1 MSNAIDQD
9 KQLQNIYWFDA
20 FSSMSWQ
27 MCLTSPLVLFM
38 RALGAPALA
47 LGLLAGLNP
56 LMSVLQLPM
65 SRHVTRIGHRR
76 LMQFGWTAR
85 TIVITPLIVLPLAA
99 DTLGRPLTIALV
111 LSMIAVFTILRSVAV
126 VAWLPWMA
134 SLVPAES
141 RGAFLSR
148 GRFFMNV
155 TSLAGLGLSAILL
168 AQSNLHDYSEVF
180 LIGVLAAYISIF
192 FLTRIPSTRQAQPAP
207 ASPAP
212 ETANSVAAY
221 PPAPASLREV
231 LRIQPFR
238 RLILF
243 SALAQIVNLGAGAFV
258 TVFARTRVG
267 LSDSNLLWLSAG
279 ASLLVMIGMTLVRSR
294 LDRLG
299 SKPFLWITLGW
310 WTTALLTW
318 LTIAAT
324 GTTLAP
330 LIAPVLLIVT
340 ESFAWMF
347 ELFNMR
353 LAMNTLASPDNSA
366 TGFAVYSVVVNVAAG
381 IAPIT
386 FGALLDTLRFVT
398 VQAGSLLFDNYT
410 ALFAIELGIVA
421 LAALAL
427 RRVRN
432 A

>member
-1 MSNAIDQD
+1 MSNANDQD
-9 KQLQNIYWFDA
+9 KRLQNIYWFDA

-65 SRHVTRIGHRR
+65 SRHVTRIGHRK
-76 LMQFGWTAR
+76 LMQFGWTVR
-85 TIVITPLIVLPLAA
+85 TMVITPLIVLPLTV
-99 DTLGRPLTIALV
+99 DTIGRPLTIALV
-111 LSMIAVFTILRSVAV
+111 LAMIAIFTMLRSVAV

-134 SLVPAES
+134 SLVPADS

-155 TSLAGLGLSAILL
+155 TSLIGLGLSGLLL
-168 AQSNLHDYSEVF
+168 AQGNLWDYSEVF
-180 LIGVLAAYISIF
+180 LIGVLAAYVSVF
-192 FLTRIPSTRQAQPAP
+192 FLTRIPSPKQAPPAAAATGADAAP
-207 ASPAP
+207 VNTSPAG
-212 ETANSVAAY
+212 
-221 PPAPASLREV
+221 LREV
-231 LRIQPFR
+231 LRIPPFR

-243 SALAQIVNLGAGAFV
+243 SALAQIVNLGAGAFI
-258 TVFARTRVG
+258 TVYARTRVG

-318 LTIAAT
+318 LILAAT
-324 GTTLAP
+324 GTGLAP

-353 LAMNTLASPDNSA
+353 LAMNTLAAPDNSA
-366 TGFAVYSVVVNVAAG
+366 TGFAVYSVIVNVVAG
-381 IAPIT
+381 VAPIT
-386 FGALLDTLRFVT
+386 FGAVLDALRT
-398 VQAGSLLFDNYT
+398 VSIRAGSLRFDNYT
-410 ALFAIELGIVA
+410 VLFMIELGIVA

-427 RRVRN
+427 KRVRN
-432 A
+432 V

>member
-1 MSNAIDQD
+1 MSNANDHD
-9 KQLQNIYWFDA
+9 KRLQNIYWFDA

-65 SRHVTRIGHRR
+65 SRHVTRIGHRK
-76 LMQFGWTAR
+76 LMQFGWTVR
-85 TIVITPLIVLPLAA
+85 TMVITPLIVLPLTA
-99 DTLGRPLTIALV
+99 DAIGRPLTVALMLV
-111 LSMIAVFTILRSVAV
+111 MIAIFTMLRSVAV

-155 TSLAGLGLSAILL
+155 TSLIGLGLSGLLL
-168 AQSNLHDYSEVF
+168 AQGNLWDYSEVF
-180 LIGVLAAYISIF
+180 LIGVLAAYVSVF
-192 FLTRIPSTRQAQPAP
+192 FLTRIPSPKQTDAAASAP
-207 ASPAP
+207 LASP
-212 ETANSVAAY
+212 
-221 PPAPASLREV
+221 PPGGMREV

-243 SALAQIVNLGAGAFV
+243 SALAQIVNLGAGAFI
-258 TVFARTRVG
+258 TVYARTRVG

-318 LTIAAT
+318 LILAAT
-324 GTTLAP
+324 GTGLAP

-353 LAMNTLASPDNSA
+353 LAMNTLAAPDNSA
-366 TGFAVYSVVVNVAAG
+366 TGFAVYSVIVNVVAG
-381 IAPIT
+381 VAPIT
-386 FGALLDTLRFVT
+386 FGAVLDALRTVT
-398 VQAGSLLFDNYT
+398 IQAGSLRFDNYT
-410 ALFAIELGIVA
+410 ALFVIELGIVA

-427 RRVRN
+427 KRVRN

>member
-1 MSNAIDQD
+1 
-9 KQLQNIYWFDA
+9 
-20 FSSMSWQ
+20 
-27 MCLTSPLVLFM
+27 
-38 RALGAPALA
+38 
-47 LGLLAGLNP
+47 
-56 LMSVLQLPM
+56 
-65 SRHVTRIGHRR
+65 
-76 LMQFGWTAR
+76 
-85 TIVITPLIVLPLAA
+85 
-99 DTLGRPLTIALV
+99 
-111 LSMIAVFTILRSVAV
+111 
-126 VAWLPWMA
+126 
-134 SLVPAES
+134 
-141 RGAFLSR
+141 
-148 GRFFMNV
+148 
-155 TSLAGLGLSAILL
+155 
-168 AQSNLHDYSEVF
+168 
-180 LIGVLAAYISIF
+180 
-192 FLTRIPSTRQAQPAP
+192 
-207 ASPAP
+207 
-212 ETANSVAAY
+212 
-221 PPAPASLREV
+221 V

-258 TVFARTRVG
+258 TVYARTRVG

-330 LIAPVLLIVT
+330 LIAPLLLIVT

-381 IAPIT
+381 IAPIA

-398 VQAGSLLFDNYT
+398 VQVGSLLFDNYT
-410 ALFAIELGIVA
+410 ALFVIELGIVA
-421 LAALAL
+421 LAAMAL